1 MVRCRTLRDLTQA
14 VHYWFYRQRL
24 ARFSC
29 MLAILERIDRYTSN
43 IDLLVELFNSLR
55 PKRPHDS
62 ATAIANVRTLRQL
75 LKGNPAQARA
85 LHEYVLRVLAARRH
99 ASLYT
104 DIGVLSN
111 SGFFTELKRRI
122 AYRMLPPAL
131 GDEYLNDALP
141 GAVPEDRLH
150 LDQQCTGGRLA
161 GTVRRADGGR
171 DRTGR
176 GRWQYHAAWHA
187 RRHPHPV

>member
-1 MVRCRTLRDLTQA
+1 
-14 VHYWFYRQRL
+14 
-24 ARFSC
+24 
-29 MLAILERIDRYTSN
+29 MLAILERIDPNSSN

-111 SGFFTELKRRI
+111 SGFS
-122 AYRMLPPAL
+122 P
-131 GDEYLNDALP
+131 N
-141 GAVPEDRLH
+141 
-150 LDQQCTGGRLA
+150 
-161 GTVRRADGGR
+161 
-171 DRTGR
+171 
-176 GRWQYHAAWHA
+176 
-187 RRHPHPV
+187 